1 MRNRRKGSMLVEL
14 CASLAAGSMV
24 MLLGITII
32 ERAMHWTQSMQQ
44 QTNLQRELSQLA
56 SRWREDLSKADQF
69 EHRSPS
75 LVVLGM
81 PGQEVTY
88 ESLEGQVQ
96 RRVILKDDPS
106 AKPIGTDRYE
116 IGRDYRA
123 RFEPETLVVQALNP
137 AGEVINT
144 RLRVVGKKMDP
155 RYRIIEA
162 EPAGAAPEVSP

>member
-14 CASLAAGSMV
+14 CSSLAAASMV
-24 MLLGITII
+24 MLLGITVIQ
-32 ERAMHWTQSMQQ
+32 RSMHWTQSMQQ

-56 SRWREDLSKADQF
+56 SRWREDVSKADLF

-75 LVVLGM
+75 LVVLRL
-81 PGQEVTY
+81 PSQEVTY
-88 ESLEGQVQ
+88 ESLDGQVQ
-96 RRVILKDDPS
+96 RRVIPKDDPS
-106 AKPIGTDRYE
+106 AKPIGPDRYE
-116 IGRDYRA
+116 IGKDYRA
-123 RFEPETLVVQALNP
+123 SFEPETLVVQALNP

-162 EPAGAAPEVSP
+162 EPAGTANEVSP

>member
-24 MLLGITII
+24 MLLGITLI
-32 ERAMHWTQSMQQ
+32 ERSMHWTQSMQQ

-56 SRWREDLSKADQF
+56 SRWREDVSNADQF
-69 EHRSPS
+69 DHRSPS

-88 ESLEGQVQ
+88 ESLDGQVQ

-123 RFEPETLVVQALNP
+123 
-137 AGEVINT
+137 
-144 RLRVVGKKMDP
+144 
-155 RYRIIEA
+155 
-162 EPAGAAPEVSP
+162 

>member
-24 MLLGITII
+24 MLLGITLI
-32 ERAMHWTQSMQQ
+32 ERSMHWTQSMQQ

-56 SRWREDLSKADQF
+56 SRWREDLSKTDQF
-69 EHRSPS
+69 DYRSPS

-81 PGQEVTY
+81 PSQEVTY
-88 ESLEGQVQ
+88 ESLDGQVQ
-96 RRVILKDDPS
+96 RRVIPKNDPS

-123 RFEPETLVVQALNP
+123 HFEPETLVVQALNP

-162 EPAGAAPEVSP
+162 EPAGAVAEVSP